1 MEVIEGKAFINGKIR
16 NANIGI
22 EDGKIVAIKKV
33 LYGKTRNYNGM
44 LILPS
49 AIDIHVH
56 FRQPGYEYKEDF
68 FTGSRAA
75 MLAGVTCVA
84 DMPNNKPLIISDEA
98 FKEKLRR
105 IKGKA
110 WVDYALY
117 AGISEN
123 LVKDANLYKIYLSH
137 DNEIFVDYERLPE
150 ILKKIKEKNAL
161 LAVHAEDKNC
171 IRRQGKNLE
180 EYEKNNPIEC
190 EMKAVKKIMEI
201 NEEIGAMMHICHV
214 TSSSVAEILLK
225 NGISFGITLHH
236 ILFSYKS
243 KFKIEAMGKVNPPL
257 RSEEER
263 KKLFTMVMKG
273 KIPLLESDHA
283 PHAIEEKKDFENAK
297 PGMPGV
303 DALFPVM
310 LYFVKSEKIRLKN
323 LMKMVAENP
332 ARVTRINKG
341 SIAVGRDADFIIV
354 DFNDVKKMKPLSKC
368 GWSCYEG
375 MNAIYPR
382 YVWMRGNIVI
392 DDYEIVGEP
401 IGERVK

>member
-1 MEVIEGKAFINGKIR
+1 MEIIEGNAFINGKIR
-16 NANIGI
+16 NVSIGI
-22 EDGKIVAIKKV
+22 EDGKIVAIKKF
-33 LYGKTRNYNGM
+33 LYGKIRNYHGM

-84 DMPNNKPLIISDEA
+84 DMPNNKPLIVSDDA
-98 FKEKLRR
+98 FKEKLRK

-117 AGISEN
+117 AGVSEN
-123 LVKDANLYKIYLSH
+123 LVEDASLYKAYLSR
-137 DNEIFVDYERLPE
+137 DNEIFVEYEELTE
-150 ILKKIKEKNAL
+150 ILKKLKKKNAL

-171 IRRQGKNLE
+171 IRRYGKNLE
-180 EYEKNNPIEC
+180 EYEKNSPIKC
-190 EMKAVKKIMEI
+190 EMKAVKKILEI
-201 NEEIGAMMHICHV
+201 NEKIGAKLHICHV

-225 NGISFGITLHH
+225 DDISFGITLHH

-243 KFKIEAMGKVNPPL
+243 KFRKEAMGKVNPPL

-283 PHAIEEKKDFENAK
+283 PHTIEEKENFEDAR

-303 DALFPVM
+303 DALLPVM
-310 LYFVKSEKIRLKN
+310 LYFVKSKKIKLKN
-323 LMKMVAENP
+323 LVRMVSESPAELIG
-332 ARVTRINKG
+332 VNKG

-354 DFNDVKKMKPLSKC
+354 DFRDVKKLRALSKC

-375 MNAIYPR
+375 MHAIYPR
-382 YVWMRGNIVI
+382 HVWMRGNIII

-401 IGERVK
+401 RGERVK